1 VILHFANQQA
11 LNATHSQ
18 CNTMD
23 SSRDQLGLDSLLR
36 WRLHCPSL
44 FHLRANGDKVGRL
57 SNGDGLVQA
66 EAGSVW
72 SLFMLVWDICDEMQE
87 CVAPSGPWRPRCL
100 PMHPLSSWN

>member
-1 VILHFANQQA
+1 VIIFFDNQQA

-44 FHLRANGDKVGRL
+44 FHPRASGDKVGRF
-57 SNGDGLVQA
+57 SNGDGLFKD
-66 EAGSVW
+66 EPSVRVEPFHA
-72 SLFMLVWDICDEMQE
+72 SIGYM
-87 CVAPSGPWRPRCL
+87 
-100 PMHPLSSWN
+100 